1 MTWKDVTVWQ
11 WIQLQNVLLKK
22 EEYTELDIA
31 VKSLAILT
39 NQTENQIDSLKIK
52 DLQKQLEEIKFIT
65 DTLPEPKPVDFIK
78 TPGRRYRCVYDVK
91 NIPYAR
97 YLETKFFGTD
107 IGLNIHKICASMVMP
122 MKLTWRGWKVASYDS
137 AKHEEYAEDLLEAP
151 FEQVYGSIVF
161 FCQVFSDSI
170 KNLAGYFKTESMKAG
185 MTEEEAEKMAQDLC
199 DATDGF
205 IKLRSSL
212 NTKK

>member
-11 WIQLQNVLLKK
+11 WIQLQNLLQKT
-22 EEYTELDIA
+22 EGLTELDIA

-39 NQTENQIDSLKIK
+39 NQTENQIDSLTIK
-52 DLQKQLEEIKFIT
+52 ELQKELEGIKFIT

-78 TPGRRYRCVYDVK
+78 TPGRKYRCIYDVR

-97 YLETKFFGTD
+97 YLETKFFGSD
-107 IGLNIHKICASMVMP
+107 VGLNIHKIAASMVMP
-122 MKLTWRGWKVASYDS
+122 MKRTWRGWKVASYDS
-137 AKHEEYAEDLLEAP
+137 TKHEEYAEDILEAP

-170 KNLAGYFKTESMKAG
+170 KSLAGYFKMESVKGG
-185 MTEEEAEKMAQDLC
+185 MTEEEAEMLVQALC

-205 IKLRSSL
+205 IKLPLSRT
-212 NTKK
+212 TKE